1 MADILSRKAEE
12 IASGIYRALLFPFKR
27 VLLEIKYKSVMKQG
41 SYINKG
47 TVLTG
52 RHYIGRDSYLTHI
65 ELGFG
70 SYVSENVRLT
80 DTKVGRYCSI
90 GPKVYTALGMH
101 PSHGYLSTHPAFY
114 STSAAEGFTYA
125 DKDTFTEAAYADKA
139 SGFRCVIGD
148 DVWIGAGVMLLDG
161 VTIGD
166 GAIVAAGA
174 VVNKDIE
181 PYAIYGGV
189 PAKKIGDRFNEN
201 ELRELKTSGLLEWP
215 GLDENKLKEMVRAGV
230 FGKRQ

>member
-12 IASGIYRALLFPFKR
+12 IASGIYRTLLFPFKR
-27 VLLEIKYKSVMKQG
+27 ILLEIKYKSVMKQG

-47 TVLTG
+47 TVLSG
-52 RHYIGRDSYLTHI
+52 RHYIGRDSYLTHT
-65 ELGFG
+65 ELGYG
-70 SYVSENVRLT
+70 SYVSENVRLI

-125 DKDTFTEAAYADKA
+125 DKSTFIEEKYADKA
-139 SGFRCVIGD
+139 AGFRCVIGD

-189 PAKKIGDRFNEN
+189 PAKKISMRFDEK
-201 ELRELKTSGLLEWP
+201 ELKELKKSGLIKWP
-215 GLDENKLKEMVRAGV
+215 EYDEAKLKEMVKAGV
-230 FGKRQ
+230 FSKRQ